1 MGSRRGRLRTQPDK
15 GRIRILL
22 RSVRYGLTIEQIESL
37 IDTIEVSHFAGGSI
51 PKAPS
56 AAGATAS
63 VTGNPDFP
71 FTLARGYTS
80 EGPSLVDRAY

>member
-1 MGSRRGRLRTQPDK
+1 MDDSEFNPTKVVFGYYCEASS
-15 GRIRILL
+15 IA
-22 RSVRYGLTIEQIESL
+22 LTTAQIDSL
-37 IDTIEVSHFAGGSI
+37 IDTIEVSRFAGGSV
-51 PKAPS
+51 PEARS
-56 AAGATAS
+56 AAGVTTS